1 MALDNQQQDL
11 YKRVAATIARRR
23 QPAQQG
29 LSDLIAAGPAVEG
42 IVSPAPQRQ
51 TDWSL
56 GQSIIDVLS
65 AGSYAT
71 AGVGRKFNENIS
83 AIQQGDFGGALD
95 LVNPLSIIPAA
106 ASGIADRR
114 TWSDNLTDMGVEKDA
129 AAAIGLGLDIA
140 LDPLWLVP
148 GGAIAAGVKGVS
160 KGVATA
166 SALNKAGAKLT
177 PEVVNTAMKTQ
188 GAIETGADA
197 LRIAPEIDKMLPRTG
212 QRIPIYSA
220 DGLSNLIQGVKYRT
234 ADEYASWST
243 TRAEQKANKLQRK
256 LDKDGAG
263 VAINDIADKAPAG
276 IMSTLAKPLDEA
288 APGTPVGETVVK
300 KIEEAIESDE
310 ATRLIPDAAK
320 DADINP
326 QSLID
331 AVEAKSVRQIARE
344 QVEPLKEEYM
354 AMKGIKEPKVNFD
367 AIDTSPMAGK
377 IADEYENAISDPTN
391 PEVVAAYDKLKAEVA
406 EQYDFM
412 VNKLGIKVEFVDE
425 DPYNVMKADGSGSFP
440 SPKEMMRDV
449 IENKRLQVRNSAPD
463 YEQFG
468 AHPLLSVDDNNM
480 FRAVH
485 DFFGHAGSG
494 RGFLADGEE
503 AAWVSHSQMFSPLAR
518 RAMTTETRGQ
528 NSWFNKYG
536 KGKGPDGGDRFAE
549 QKVFLLPEQYALTP
563 TEFSELERRVG
574 GTNMF
579 AGVATE
585 NLQELADRLL
595 PDLGMVWAPI
605 KGAKMYSPEE
615 IKQIN
620 AKLDE
625 LSQTARFAPDAP
637 ESLGVTTLLNKLG
650 EYLSTPSRYASV
662 TAAEGQGSITDIL
675 RLAEEAFGSEAKAQG
690 SRARSLAILR
700 QILDQPVDA
709 TDLLESALRM
719 ENRVISDPKPFKP
732 TVWSAGPAESYSKPP
747 FSEAKFLKYFAEDE
761 LAKDASLLPIAFG
774 KVTAKPGTKRAKDL
788 AAQQQVLWEQ
798 FRARNHDI
806 LAEVAERE
814 KTEWFDANSVA
825 NSSLFTKMPDGTVI
839 GQGMLPASIPVGTLY
854 THNGRVTTTLAAILD
869 KLGTVINRTGPQMG
883 GLPTTRITGG
893 VSTARRQTVGMR
905 GSEVDP
911 TTGERVLVESTV
923 TRGEDIVLQD
933 GARIGALEAAGGLS
947 VPERKKIITA
957 IRKRGRE
964 IELDSYPLAV
974 QGWLLGK
981 LDEFTGTVKKL
992 GTKDRRLVDE
1002 TPDMEGVI
1010 TRLWN
1015 ELPFLKSRADA
1026 RKLATLGPEAVTMLA
1041 KAPARRYFIDAEFD
1055 RLIGAPDVY
1064 GISRAAS
1071 MSGKRAEQ
1079 PVVARD
1085 PQSGVPIDKNGNPA
1099 PEAQADALGGTQ
1111 YRVLA
1116 EGGKAFTGRITGR
1129 SGSEIAPQR
1138 GTGPQ
1143 QLAGLQAVRAAIGSI
1158 TENLGA
1164 ASTRVTPEQAQL
1176 LSSVMNTLQIK
1187 VAPNATPSKIFQQ
1200 FQSEALPRFEEV
1212 ITRIESAAK
1221 IEAVAFQAK
1230 SIFRVADDEAM
1241 TVFKAIE
1248 SFDPGELQRQSVKF
1262 TDDALALIDETCRIG
1277 TRGPDI
1283 LRGGPAGSSILDE
1296 VLGGFG
1302 G

>member
-1 MALDNQQQDL
+1 MALNNEQENL
-11 YKRVAATIARRR
+11 YKRIASTLAQRR
-23 QPAQQG
+23 QPRQSQNVG
-29 LSDLIAAGPAVEG
+29 DLIASAPAAPAVT
-42 IVSPAPQRQ
+42 SPAAERE
-51 TDWSL
+51 TDWNL
-56 GQSIIDVLS
+56 GQGVIDVLS
-65 AGSYAT
+65 AGSYAG
-71 AGVGRKFNENIS
+71 AGIGRKFGENVA
-83 AIQQGDFGGALD
+83 AIQRGDVGGALD
-95 LVNPLSIIPAA
+95 LANPFSLIGGA

-114 TWSDNLTDMGVEKDA
+114 TWSDNLKDMGVEEGPA
-129 AAAIGLGLDIA
+129 AGVGLALDIA

-148 GGAIAAGVKGVS
+148 GGAILSGVKGVS

-177 PEVVNTAMKTQ
+177 PEVVETAMKTQ
-188 GAIETGADA
+188 GAIQTGADA
-197 LRIAPEIDKMLPRTG
+197 LRIVPEVDKMLPRTG

-220 DGLSNLIQGVKYRT
+220 DGLSNLIQGVKYKT
-234 ADEYASWST
+234 ADEYADWSLA
-243 TRAEQKANKLQRK
+243 RAQRK
-256 LDKDGAG
+256 VDKLERKLNKDAAGA
-263 VAINDIADKAPAG
+263 AINDIADKAPAG

-288 APGTPVGETVVK
+288 APGTPVGETVTK
-300 KIEEAIESDE
+300 KIEEAIEADE

-344 QVEPLKEEYM
+344 QVKPLKDEYM
-354 AMKGIKEPKVNFD
+354 AARGIKEPDVNFD
-367 AIDTSPMAGK
+367 AIDVSPMAGK
-377 IADEYENAISDPTN
+377 IADEYENAVSDPTN
-391 PEVVAAYDKLKAEVA
+391 PEVIAAYDALKAEVA

-412 VNKLGIKVEFVDE
+412 VNKLGIRVEYVDT
-425 DPYNVMKADGSGSFP
+425 DPYNIVKNGKEIP
-440 SPKEMMRDV
+440 SPKEMMKDV

-468 AHPLLSVDDNNM
+468 PHSILSVDDNNM

-536 KGKGPDGGDRFAE
+536 KGKGPEGGDRFAE
-549 QKVFLLPEQYALTP
+549 QKAFLLPEQYVLSP
-563 TEFSELERRVG
+563 TEYSELERRVG

-595 PDLGMVWAPI
+595 PDLGMVWTPI
-605 KGAKMYSPEE
+605 KGAKMYSPAE
-615 IKQIN
+615 IKQIE

-625 LSQTARFAPDAP
+625 LAQTATFKPNTP
-637 ESLGVTTLLNKLG
+637 EVGYLVGLMNKLG
-650 EYLSTPSRYASV
+650 EYLTTPSRYASV
-662 TAAEGQGSITDIL
+662 SAAEGRGSIVDIL
-675 RLAEEAFGSEAKAQG
+675 RLADEAFGSEAKAQD
-690 SRARSLAILR
+690 SKARSLAMLR
-700 QILDQPVDA
+700 QILDKPVDA
-709 TDLLESALRM
+709 TDLLESALRL
-719 ENRVISDPKPFKP
+719 ENRVINDPKPFKP
-732 TVWSAGPAESYSKPP
+732 TTWSAGEAGSYGKPP
-747 FSEAKFLKYFAEDE
+747 FSEAKFLRYFAEDE
-761 LAKDASLLPIAFG
+761 LAKDSSLMPIAFG
-774 KVTAKPGTKRAKDL
+774 KVTAKPGTKKAKDL
-788 AAQQQVLWEQ
+788 ATQQQILWEQ
-798 FRARNHDI
+798 FRARNHDV
-806 LAEVAERE
+806 LAEVAQRE
-814 KTEWFDANSVA
+814 KNEWFEANSVA

-854 THNGRVTTTLAAILD
+854 THNGRVTTTLAALLD
-869 KLGTVINRTGPQMG
+869 NLGKVINRTGPQVG
-883 GLPTTRITGG
+883 GLPTTRIVGE
-893 VSTARRQTVGMR
+893 ARAAKARDIRIKGE
-905 GSEVDP
+905 EVDP
-911 TTGERVLVESTV
+911 ITGETVPVDETV
-923 TRGEDIVLQD
+923 TRGEAIALGD
-933 GARIGALEAAGGLS
+933 GARIGAREVVGGLA
-947 VPERKKIITA
+947 VPERKKIIAA

-964 IELDSYPLAV
+964 IELDSYPLAT
-974 QGWLLGK
+974 QAWLLDK
-981 LDEFTGTVKKL
+981 LDELTQVVSKK
-992 GTKDRRLVDE
+992 GAKDVRLIDE

-1010 TRLWN
+1010 ARLWN
-1015 ELPFLKSRADA
+1015 DLPFLKSRADA

-1064 GISRAAS
+1064 GISRSRS
-1071 MSGKRAEQ
+1071 MAGKRSEQ

-1085 PQSGVPIDKNGNPA
+1085 PQSGVPIDKDGNPV
-1099 PEAQADALGGTQ
+1099 PEAQADSLGGTQ

-1116 EGGKAFTGRITGR
+1116 EGGKAFTGRLTGR
-1129 SGSEIAPQR
+1129 SGSEFAPQT

-1164 ASTRVTPEQAQL
+1164 ASIRVTPEQAQL
-1176 LSSVMNTLQIK
+1176 LSSVLNTLQIK

-1200 FQSEALPRFEEV
+1200 FQSEALPRFEEIV
-1212 ITRIESAAK
+1212 TRIESAAK

-1230 SIFRVADDEAM
+1230 AVFRIADDEAI
-1241 TVFKAIE
+1241 TLLKAVE
-1248 SFDPGELQRQSVKF
+1248 NFDVGELQRQTIKF